1 MTLRLKTLTLTGVTL
16 IILISA
22 LYVALRSILLN
33 GFTALEQ
40 REIQT
45 EVNGVLT
52 FLTMEADGLYNRLSD
67 WSSWD
72 DSYTFV
78 SDHNQRYITENL
90 LYPDIFDTLQI
101 NVVAFLDRQG
111 ELVYIGGMTPT
122 GFNMSQRQLT
132 PFLDAIAAHYDLRAP
147 LAFSGFV
154 AVDNQVVMAAG
165 RPILNND
172 SSGAAN
178 GTLIWVRLLDEESIG
193 QYMQSL
199 THRFSLMTVDDPQ
212 LDASYR
218 TAIAELTTNDAD
230 YVSDTSFSRVAYGYS
245 LVNDLSD
252 EPSIVVRVAV
262 GREVFREGLE
272 STLYYLVTLL
282 IIGLILI
289 LCVLYILENF
299 VLVPILRL
307 SHDVRAIGTTQD
319 FSTRLPVRGKDE
331 LAHLAGGINTL
342 LAAVESS
349 SEALRQLNSDLETRV
364 DERTREIEEKNRELA
379 RLQAQKDV
387 FFARASHELR
397 TPLTNIITRVYLLEK
412 QPQQLEA
419 HLRVLKLVS
428 TYMRDLINEILEISR
443 IQRGSITL
451 NRTRL
456 ELQTVVRDVIDIQLP
471 EAEKATLTLRA
482 ELVDP
487 PITVS
492 ADYKRLT
499 QILTNLVTN
508 AIHYTP
514 ANGEI
519 VVSVEATDDQQARI
533 SVRDNGV
540 GIALEHLPHLFEPFF
555 RAREDISF
563 GTGLGLMIVRELV
576 KLHGGEITV
585 DSTVGQGSTFTVLLP
600 LLKVPSAEPTPE
612 FATEQ
617 RTGTD

>member
-1 MTLRLKTLTLTGVTL
+1 MTLRLKTLTLTGITL

-40 REIQT
+40 REIRT
-45 EVNGVLT
+45 EVNGVT
-52 FLTMEADGLYNRLSD
+52 NFLVSEAEDMYNLLAD

-72 DSYTFV
+72 DTYAFAA
-78 SDHNQRYITENL
+78 DGDQAFITDNV

-101 NVVAFLDRQG
+101 NIIAFLDRQG
-111 ELVYIGGMTPT
+111 NVVYIGGMKPN
-122 GFNMSQRQLT
+122 GSSMSESQLT
-132 PFLDAIAAHYDLRAP
+132 PYLDTLRAYHDLRAP
-147 LAFSGFV
+147 LEFSGFI
-154 AVDNQVVMAAG
+154 AVNQQAVMVAG
-165 RPILNND
+165 RPILDNR
-172 SSGAAN
+172 SSRPAN
-178 GTLIWVRLLDEESIG
+178 GTLIWARILDQSTLG
-193 QYMQSL
+193 QYTESMA
-199 THRFSLMTVDDPQ
+199 HRFSLATTTDP
-212 LDASYR
+212 A
-218 TAIAELTTNDAD
+218 LTTSDHDAID
-230 YVSDTSFSRVAYGYS
+230 ELLTAEVEVVTDTSHARVAYGYT
-245 LVNDLSD
+245 LIDDLSGSA
-252 EPSIVVRVAV
+252 SIMVQVAV

-307 SHDVRAIGTTQD
+307 SQDVRTIGTTHD

-331 LAHLAGGINTL
+331 LAHLATGINTL
-342 LAAVESS
+342 LEAVETS
-349 SEALRQLNSDLETRV
+349 SEALRQLNVELESRV
-364 DERTREIEEKNRELA
+364 NERTGEIEEKNRELA
-379 RLQAQKDV
+379 RMQAQKDV

-412 QPQQLEA
+412 QPQQLET

-456 ELQTVVRDVIDIQLP
+456 DLQTLVRDVIDMQQP
-471 EAEKATLTLRA
+471 EADKASLTLRA
-482 ELVDP
+482 QMSEV
-487 PITVS
+487 PICIS
-492 ADYKRLT
+492 ADHKRMT

-514 ANGEI
+514 EHGEI
-519 VVSVEATDDQQARI
+519 VVEVYCTAEQRAVI
-533 SVRDNGV
+533 SVRDNGL
-540 GIALEHLPHLFEPFF
+540 GIAEEHLSHLFEPFF

-576 KLHGGEITV
+576 KLHDGEITV
-585 DSTVGQGSTFTVLLP
+585 DSEVGRGSTFTVSLP
-600 LLKVPSAEPTPE
+600 QVKAKPAEP
-612 FATEQ
+612 ALVSAQ
-617 RTGTD
+617 HTGTD